1 MRILRLL
8 SSTSLLAALLVPA
21 PAPAGVAAEPVPG
34 ARPTVLPQLVDVRA
48 VHRDGVDRVVFQ
60 FDEGIP
66 AEGGRRG
73 GRGGGPRG
81 GGGGAGAPPPRGG
94 PAGWSLPGGGAPGGP
109 PRAAPPAA
117 PPRGDGSGLPIR
129 IAGRAVL
136 QVGLHPTR
144 TDRATDAPARR
155 AFALPNVM
163 TVVRSGVF
171 EGWTTY
177 GVGLARRSPV
187 AVVRQPARDRIVVTV
202 GAGFRTVQR
211 RVFFLDED
219 RFLANREPFF
229 VPRLRL
235 VPVGSPATGV
245 MDRLFAG
252 PLDRERD
259 RGLRLVRSRAT
270 GFADLAIAGGIARV
284 RLRGGCSSGGS
295 TVTIAGEVM
304 PTLRQFDTVD
314 WVKVLDPSARTA
326 DPTGPGDSIPDCLNP

>member
-8 SSTSLLAALLVPA
+8 STTSLVTALLVQSPA
-21 PAPAGVAAEPVPG
+21 AAGLAAVPAAD
-34 ARPTVLPQLVDVRA
+34 ARPAALPQLVDVRA

-60 FDEGIP
+60 FDDGIP
-66 AEGGRRG
+66 AGVDVRYVDR
-73 GRGGGPRG
+73 
-81 GGGGAGAPPPRGG
+81 
-94 PAGWSLPGGGAPGGP
+94 LL
-109 PRAAPPAA
+109 
-117 PPRGDGSGLPIR
+117 GDGSGLPIR
-129 IAGRAVL
+129 IAGRAIL
-136 QVGLHPTR
+136 QVGLQPTR

-155 AFALPNVM
+155 SFALPNVM
-163 TVVRSGVF
+163 TVVRSGLF

-177 GVGLARRSPV
+177 GLGLARRIPV
-187 AVVRQPARDRIVVTV
+187 SVVRQPGRDRVVVEV
-202 GAGFRTVQR
+202 GAAFRTVER

-219 RFLANREPFF
+219 RFAANLEPFF
-229 VPRLRL
+229 VPRTRP

-252 PLDRERD
+252 PLDRERA

-295 TVTIAGEVM
+295 TVTIAGEIM

-314 WVKVLDPSARTA
+314 WVKVLDPSGTTA
-326 DPTGPGDSIPDCLNP
+326 DPTGPGDSIPECLNP